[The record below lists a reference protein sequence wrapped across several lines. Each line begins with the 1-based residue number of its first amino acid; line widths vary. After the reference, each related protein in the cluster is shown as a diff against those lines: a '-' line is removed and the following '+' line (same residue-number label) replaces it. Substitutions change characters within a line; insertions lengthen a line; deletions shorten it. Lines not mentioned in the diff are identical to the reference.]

1 MNTLRRLISFLRPFS
16 GQVFLSILLSFG
28 TVASG
33 VGLLG
38 TSAFLIASA
47 ALRPSIAELQV
58 AIVGVRF
65 FGIVRGLLRYLERLV
80 SHDVNL
86 RLLAGLRVWL
96 YRAIEP
102 LAPAGLEREQGG
114 DLLHRMVGELETL
127 ENFFVRVV
135 SPVLNA
141 GLVTLGI
148 SWFCGRMA
156 PVLGWVAAMGM
167 FLTGVLVPAV
177 QIRLSRNAGRRWV
190 ESRSQ
195 LNAFT
200 TQVVQG
206 MNDWIMF
213 GQVEK
218 AQAHFHRMN
227 RTLSQAQ
234 VHMAKVQ
241 ALGGSA
247 GLWGSGLTVWFLL
260 LLGGQLVLREK
271 MSGVDLAVLS
281 LMVMAS
287 FEAVTPLHQAAAQ
300 FEATLQAGRRI
311 FEWVDRPNEAPDPK
325 GAVPSLSSPIHVRF
339 EGVTLIYPGRT
350 EPALQD
356 FWMDLPSGKR
366 VALVGESGAGKSTV
380 GQVLMRF
387 RLPSSG
393 QVRVNGWN
401 LRDLRGE
408 DLRAHLAVVSQ
419 QTYLFSGTLRE
430 NLLLAAPQASE
441 EELLK
446 VLEQVQLQPLLRR
459 LPKGLDTWLGA
470 QGEMLSGGERQRIAL
485 ARALLKPAS
494 FWLLD
499 EPVSGL
505 DAETAR
511 TILRMLWGL
520 AGSRSVLYITHFLAE
535 LEEFDEILVLQRGRV
550 IERGKHAD
558 LLRAGGWYAQAWQL
572 QRSLLD
578 EGELLR

>member
-1 MNTLRRLISFLRPFS
+1 MSTLRRLISFLRPFS

-102 LAPAGLEREQGG
+102 LAPAGLEMEQGG

-177 QIRLSRNAGRRWV
+177 QIRLSRNAGRRWI

-213 GQVEK
+213 GRVEK

-227 RTLSQAQ
+227 RTLSQTQ

-260 LLGGQLVLREK
+260 LLGGQLVLRGEI
-271 MSGVDLAVLS
+271 SGVDLAVLS

-408 DLRAHLAVVSQ
+408 DLRTHLAVVSQ

-558 LLRAGGWYAQAWQL
+558 LLQAGGWYAQAWQL

>member
-1 MNTLRRLISFLRPFS
+1 MSTLRRLISFLRPFS

-177 QIRLSRNAGRRWV
+177 QIRLSRNAGRRWI

-213 GQVEK
+213 GQEEK
-218 AQAHFHRMN
+218 AQAHFEQLN
-227 RTLSQAQ
+227 RILSRSQ

-260 LLGGQLVLREK
+260 LLGGQLVLRGEI
-271 MSGVDLAVLS
+271 SGVDLAVLS
-281 LMVMAS
+281 LMAMAS

-339 EGVTLIYPGRT
+339 EGVTLVYPGRT

-408 DLRAHLAVVSQ
+408 DLRTHLAVVSQ

-558 LLRAGGWYAQAWQL
+558 LLRAGGWYAQDWQL

>member
-1 MNTLRRLISFLRPFS
+1 MSTLRRLISFLRPFS

-102 LAPAGLEREQGG
+102 LAPAGLEMEQGG

-148 SWFCGRMA
+148 SWFCGRIV
-156 PVLGWVAAMGM
+156 PVLGWVAAAGM

-213 GQVEK
+213 GRVEK

-227 RTLSQAQ
+227 RTLSQTQ

-260 LLGGQLVLREK
+260 LLGGQLVLRGEI
-271 MSGVDLAVLS
+271 SGVDLAVLS

-387 RLPSSG
+387 RLPYSG

-408 DLRAHLAVVSQ
+408 DLRTHLAVVSQ
-419 QTYLFSGTLRE
+419 QTSLFSGTLRE
-430 NLLLAAPQASE
+430 NLLLAVPQASE

-446 VLEQVQLQPLLRR
+446 VLERVQLQPLLRR

-558 LLRAGGWYAQAWQL
+558 LLQAGGWYAQAWQL

>member
-1 MNTLRRLISFLRPFS
+1 MSTLRRLISFLRPFS

-102 LAPAGLEREQGG
+102 LAPAGLEMEQGG

-177 QIRLSRNAGRRWV
+177 QIRLSRNAGRRWI

-213 GQVEK
+213 GRVEK

-227 RTLSQAQ
+227 RTLSQTQ

-260 LLGGQLVLREK
+260 LLGGQLVLRGEI
-271 MSGVDLAVLS
+271 SGVDLAVLS

-387 RLPSSG
+387 RLPYSG

-408 DLRAHLAVVSQ
+408 DLRTHLAVVSQ

-430 NLLLAAPQASE
+430 NLLLAVPQASE

-446 VLEQVQLQPLLRR
+446 VLERVQLQPLLRR

-558 LLRAGGWYAQAWQL
+558 LLQAGGWYAQAWQL

>member
-135 SPVLNA
+135 SPILNA

-167 FLTGVLVPAV
+167 FLTGVLVPVA
-177 QIRLSRNAGRRWV
+177 QIRLSRNAGRRWI

-213 GQVEK
+213 EQVEN
-218 AQAHFHRMN
+218 AQAYFHRMN
-227 RTLSQAQ
+227 RTLSQTQ

-260 LLGGQLVLREK
+260 LLGGQLVLRGEI
-271 MSGVDLAVLS
+271 SGVDLAVLS

-380 GQVLMRF
+380 GQLLMRF

-408 DLRAHLAVVSQ
+408 DLRTHLAVVSQ

-430 NLLLAAPQASE
+430 NLLLAAHQASE

-446 VLEQVQLQPLLRR
+446 VLEQVQLQSLLRR

-499 EPVSGL
+499 EPGSGL

-511 TILRMLWGL
+511 TMLRMLWGL

-558 LLRAGGWYAQAWQL
+558 LLQAGGWYAQAWQL

>member
-1 MNTLRRLISFLRPFS
+1 
-16 GQVFLSILLSFG
+16 
-28 TVASG
+28 
-33 VGLLG
+33 
-38 TSAFLIASA
+38 
-47 ALRPSIAELQV
+47 
-58 AIVGVRF
+58 
-65 FGIVRGLLRYLERLV
+65 
-80 SHDVNL
+80 
-86 RLLAGLRVWL
+86 
-96 YRAIEP
+96 
-102 LAPAGLEREQGG
+102 
-114 DLLHRMVGELETL
+114 
-127 ENFFVRVV
+127 
-135 SPVLNA
+135 
-141 GLVTLGI
+141 
-148 SWFCGRMA
+148 
-156 PVLGWVAAMGM
+156 
-167 FLTGVLVPAV
+167 
-177 QIRLSRNAGRRWV
+177 
-190 ESRSQ
+190 
-195 LNAFT
+195 
-200 TQVVQG
+200 
-206 MNDWIMF
+206 
-213 GQVEK
+213 
-218 AQAHFHRMN
+218 
-227 RTLSQAQ
+227 
-234 VHMAKVQ
+234 
-241 ALGGSA
+241 
-247 GLWGSGLTVWFLL
+247 
-260 LLGGQLVLREK
+260 
-271 MSGVDLAVLS
+271 
-281 LMVMAS
+281 
-287 FEAVTPLHQAAAQ
+287 
-300 FEATLQAGRRI
+300 
-311 FEWVDRPNEAPDPK
+311 
-325 GAVPSLSSPIHVRF
+325 
-339 EGVTLIYPGRT
+339 
-350 EPALQD
+350 
-356 FWMDLPSGKR
+356 MDLPSGKR

-408 DLRAHLAVVSQ
+408 DLRTHLAVVSQ

-558 LLRAGGWYAQAWQL
+558 LLQAGGWYAQAWQL

>member
-1 MNTLRRLISFLRPFS
+1 MSTLRRLISFLRPFS

-177 QIRLSRNAGRRWV
+177 QIRLSRNAGRRWI

-218 AQAHFHRMN
+218 AQAYFHRMN
-227 RTLSQAQ
+227 RTLSQTQ

-260 LLGGQLVLREK
+260 LLGGQLVLRGEI
-271 MSGVDLAVLS
+271 SGVDLAVLS
-281 LMVMAS
+281 LMAMAS

-339 EGVTLIYPGRT
+339 EGVTLVYPGRT

-408 DLRAHLAVVSQ
+408 DLRTHLAVVSQ